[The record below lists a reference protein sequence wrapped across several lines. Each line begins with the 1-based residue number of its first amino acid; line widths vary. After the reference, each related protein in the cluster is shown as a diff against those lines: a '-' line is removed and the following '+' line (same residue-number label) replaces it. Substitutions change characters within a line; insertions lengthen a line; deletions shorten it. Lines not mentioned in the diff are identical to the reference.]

1 MVLGFWLKLGW
12 KILCGSSGSARDTAK
27 HQWQK
32 TLAGCSEQNSRKHI
46 LLSDETKINLLG
58 SEGVQRVWQEPSHD
72 FHTECITVL
81 TVKHRGGSLMIW
93 GYKSAKVSG
102 DIAFLD
108 ALGWTKIPDKVTLR
122 FQEPVRRGTVQNKT
136 EFLCHKNDI

>member
-46 LLSDETKINLLG
+46 LLSDETKINLFG